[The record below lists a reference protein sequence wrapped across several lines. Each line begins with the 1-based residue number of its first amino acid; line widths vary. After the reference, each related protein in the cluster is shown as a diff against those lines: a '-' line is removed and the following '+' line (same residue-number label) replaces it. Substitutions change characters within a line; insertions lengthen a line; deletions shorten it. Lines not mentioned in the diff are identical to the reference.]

1 MVNDNKNMNSQGLDD
16 LDLDVSDEIVV
27 RDKDG
32 SFKVLIGGKIKSFG
46 GEKVKT
52 SEPITTAKQTASPEE
67 FFKEEGLVPK
77 EPLKGRLAP
86 PPPAPWQKTKGA
98 AFYFDAEDEE
108 EVQAL
113 AASKGLL
120 GAQDVSKHI
129 EKILVKAGLSTSN
142 NEELK
147 KVRKILES
155 YLKQVRDQIGTRE
168 ILMRSKVE
176 GGAELDEVVV
186 DNLLTIASAVLKE
199 LESGVETV
207 TQDSELD
214 KLIKQS
220 DDIYDFKES
229 PSEEESAVKEHEDIL
244 AEEIV
249 ASRPELAKEPQFGEV
264 TQPLE
269 QIKPQPPT
277 PPAPQIVRPTI
288 TDSNRPKMQDVVPAV
303 KLQGPVEELR
313 FMGLAELRRIGTNS
327 LDNIASIKTKIDA
340 LEEESFTKKVEG
352 IKAWRQSPLYNL
364 YVQVGRASME
374 QGKSVSQI
382 ITAKQQTEK
391 ETLTVLEFEKITDL
405 NKELRY

>member
-1 MVNDNKNMNSQGLDD
+1 MVDDNKNINSQGSDD

-32 SFKVLIGGKIKSFG
+32 SFKVLIGGKVKSFD
-46 GEKVKT
+46 GEEIET
-52 SEPITTAKQTASPEE
+52 SERVTTSKQMVPSEE
-67 FFKEEGLVPK
+67 LFKEEGLVPK
-77 EPLKGRLAP
+77 EPIEERLAP
-86 PPPAPWQKTKGA
+86 PPPIPWQRTKGA

-120 GAQDVSKHI
+120 GAQDVSKYI
-129 EKILVKAGLSTSN
+129 EKILTKASLPDLGDG
-142 NEELK
+142 ELK
-147 KVRKILES
+147 KVKNILES
-155 YLKQVRDQIGTRE
+155 YLKQVRDNITTRE
-168 ILMRSKVE
+168 ILLRPKVE

-186 DNLLTIASAVLKE
+186 DNLLLISATVLKK
-199 LESGVETV
+199 LESGAETV
-207 TQDSELD
+207 TPDSELD

-229 PSEEESAVKEHEDIL
+229 PPEEKSAVKGHEDIL

-249 ASRPELAKEPQFGEV
+249 ASRPELAKEPQFGE
-264 TQPLE
+264 TTPPPKEMQS
-269 QIKPQPPT
+269 PQ
-277 PPAPQIVRPTI
+277 PAPQIIRSTVA
-288 TDSNRPKMQDVVPAV
+288 DSNRPKMQDVVPAV
-303 KLQGPVEELR
+303 KLQGPIEELK

-374 QGKSVSQI
+374 QGKSISQI